1 MIVSDCRKSFDY
13 NDPPM
18 AGEAPGRAAES
29 GAPPSARF
37 ALWTLIALAVVAP
50 WPFGSAPS
58 WAVRSITWI
67 SLATAIVV
75 SLAQARRG
83 ALCLPR
89 APLWPVAILV
99 ALGLMQ
105 LVPLPAG
112 LHAVLAPGS
121 AAVWHPVE
129 PAAAALLGT
138 RARPVSI
145 YPAATSAWLGLT
157 SGVIAVGLLG
167 APALGRR
174 RTMMAAAW
182 TLVGAGSLVAG
193 YGIVARTAFGPL
205 LYGYIAVP
213 TVSPFGPFV
222 NKNHFAGYVEMPALL
237 ALGLG
242 RGLWRQAASAPSAAA
257 PSASPSALVA
267 FGASAIMVMAV
278 LLSMSRGG
286 ALGVVSGI
294 AVLAVVDFVTARHRG
309 AMGKVLVPVGLGL
322 LLAVL
327 VAVMPGEVHERLLGI
342 GRSNDNS
349 TLYRKAIWKDALRG
363 WTASPVFG
371 QGMGAFADVIP
382 RFKTTAGQFRVD
394 HPENEPIE
402 IAVEGGLIAL
412 VAAATAVVV
421 AFARSVR
428 AIRGHRDRVLRGI
441 VTGALAGI
449 VALIVHG
456 LVDFNLRIPSNA
468 LMFVALM
475 TVAVAPLGTITWQG
489 RSCWCM
495 VAALAAIAVTYAR
508 ASDAWPL
515 LREAHASAV
524 KAAQSNTPAGA
535 ALRVSMADA
544 RVREYLGAK
553 PADPEGWL
561 LAAWVTVVGSRPADA
576 AGLARHAIALDPARP
591 GVREAART
599 LTDRPP
605 SR

>member
-1 MIVSDCRKSFDY
+1 
-13 NDPPM
+13 M
-18 AGEAPGRAAES
+18 AGEAPGRVAES
-29 GAPPSARF
+29 GTPPSARF
-37 ALWTLIALAVVAP
+37 ALWALIALAAISP
-50 WPFGSAPS
+50 WPFGSTPS
-58 WAVRSITWI
+58 WAIRSITCI
-67 SLATAIVV
+67 ALATAVVV
-75 SLAQARRG
+75 SLTQARGG
-83 ALCLPR
+83 ALGLPR

-99 ALGLMQ
+99 ALGFTQ
-105 LVPLPAG
+105 LVPLPAT
-112 LHAVLAPGS
+112 LHALLAPGS
-121 AAVWHPVE
+121 AAVWHPAE

-138 RARPVSI
+138 RARPISI
-145 YPAATSAWLGLT
+145 QPAATSAWLGLT
-157 SGVIAVGLLG
+157 SGVVAVGLLA

-182 TLVGAGSLVAG
+182 TLVGAGSLVAV

-213 TVSPFGPFV
+213 TVSPLGPFV

-237 ALGLG
+237 AHGLG
-242 RGLWRQAASAPSAAA
+242 RGLWRQSASAPSASVPA
-257 PSASPSALVA
+257 ASPAALVA

-286 ALGVVSGI
+286 ALGVLSGI
-294 AVLAVVDFVTARHRG
+294 AVLAVVDFMTARHRG

-327 VAVMPGEVHERLLGI
+327 VAVMPGEVHDRLLGI
-342 GRSNDNS
+342 GRSSDNS
-349 TLYRKAIWKDALRG
+349 TLYRKAIWKDAFRA
-363 WTASPVFG
+363 WTASPLFG

-382 RFKTTAGQFRVD
+382 RFKTSAGQFRVE

-412 VAAATAVVV
+412 GAAATAVVV
-421 AFARSVR
+421 AFGRSVR

-441 VTGALAGI
+441 VTGALAGV
-449 VALIVHG
+449 VALTVHG
-456 LVDFNLRIPSNA
+456 LVDFNLRVPSNA

-489 RSCWCM
+489 RSCWWL
-495 VAALAAIAVTYAR
+495 VAALAAIAIMYAR
-508 ASDAWPL
+508 AADPWPL

-524 KAAQSNTPAGA
+524 KAAQSHTAAGA
-535 ALRVSMADA
+535 ALRVSMADE
-544 RVREYLGAK
+544 RVREYLGVK

-561 LAAWVTVVGSRPADA
+561 LAAWVTAVSGRPADV
-576 AGLARHAIALDPARP
+576 AGLARHAIVLDPEQQ

-599 LTDRPP
+599 LTDRPR

>member
-1 MIVSDCRKSFDY
+1 
-13 NDPPM
+13 M

-67 SLATAIVV
+67 SLATALVV

-83 ALCLPR
+83 SLCLPR
-89 APLWPVAILV
+89 APMWPVAILV
-99 ALGLMQ
+99 ALGFMQ

-121 AAVWHPVE
+121 AAVWHPIE

-138 RARPVSI
+138 RARPISI
-145 YPAATSAWLGLT
+145 FPAATSAWLGLT
-157 SGVIAVGLLG
+157 SGVIAAGLLG

-174 RTMMAAAW
+174 RTMMAVAW
-182 TLVGAGSLVAG
+182 TLVGAGSLVAV

-242 RGLWRQAASAPSAAA
+242 RGLWRQAASVPSAAA

-286 ALGVVSGI
+286 ALGIVSGI
-294 AVLAVVDFVTARHRG
+294 AVLAVVDFATARHRG

-349 TLYRKAIWKDALRG
+349 TLYRKGIWKDALRA
-363 WTASPVFG
+363 WTASPLFG

-382 RFKTTAGQFRVD
+382 RFKTTAGLFRVD

-402 IAVEGGLIAL
+402 IAVEGGLIGL
-412 VAAATAVVV
+412 IAAATAVGV

-441 VTGALAGI
+441 VTGALAGV
-449 VALIVHG
+449 VALTVHG

-475 TVAVAPLGTITWQG
+475 TLTVAPLGSVAWG
-489 RSCWCM
+489 GWKRWGSVAF
-495 VAALAAIAVTYAR
+495 VAAVAIASADQAEAWPALRDAR
-508 ASDAWPL
+508 AL
-515 LREAHASAV
+515 AV
-524 KAAQSNTPAGA
+524 KATQPSRGGGTEMR
-535 ALRVSMADA
+535 LSMADR
-544 RVREYLGAK
+544 RVREYLGLR

-561 LAAWVTVVGSRPADA
+561 LAAWTASIMGRPGDA
-576 AGLARHAIALDPARP
+576 AALARYAIALDPERVA
-591 GVREAART
+591 VVDAAKAF
-599 LTDRPP
+599 TDGEPP
-605 SR
+605 P

>member
-1 MIVSDCRKSFDY
+1 
-13 NDPPM
+13 M

-29 GAPPSARF
+29 GAPPSAHF
-37 ALWTLIALAVVAP
+37 ALWTLIALGAVSP
-50 WPFGSAPS
+50 WPFGSTPS
-58 WAVRSITWI
+58 WAVRFITWI
-67 SLATAIVV
+67 SLVTAVVV
-75 SLAQARRG
+75 SLDQVRRG
-83 ALCLPR
+83 ALGLPR

-99 ALGLMQ
+99 SLGFMQ

-112 LHAVLAPGS
+112 LHPVLAPGS
-121 AAVWHPVE
+121 ASVWHPAE

-138 RARPVSI
+138 RARPISI
-145 YPAATSAWLGLT
+145 EPAATSAWLGLT
-157 SGVIAVGLLG
+157 SGVVAVGLLA

-182 TLVGAGSLVAG
+182 TLVGAGLLVAV

-213 TVSPFGPFV
+213 TVSPLGPFV

-242 RGLWRQAASAPSAAA
+242 RGLWRQAASAPSASA
-257 PSASPSALVA
+257 PSASPAALVA
-267 FGASAIMVMAV
+267 FGASALMVMAV

-294 AVLAVVDFVTARHRG
+294 AVLAVVDFMTARHRD
-309 AMGKVLVPVGLGL
+309 AMGKVLVPLGL
-322 LLAVL
+322 AFLLAVL

-342 GRSNDNS
+342 GQSSDSS
-349 TLYRKAIWKDALRG
+349 TLYRKAIWKDALRA
-363 WTASPVFG
+363 WTASPLFG

-382 RFKTTAGQFRVD
+382 RFKTSAGLFRVE

-402 IAVEGGLIAL
+402 VAVEGGLIAL
-412 VAAATAVVV
+412 GAAATALVV

-441 VTGALAGI
+441 VTGALAGV
-449 VALIVHG
+449 VALTVHG
-456 LVDFNLRIPSNA
+456 LVDFNLRVPSNA

-475 TVAVAPLGTITWQG
+475 VMAVEPLGTITWQG
-489 RSCWCM
+489 RSSWWLI
-495 VAALAAIAVTYAR
+495 AALAAIAITYAR
-508 ASDAWPL
+508 ATEAWPL

-524 KAAQSNTPAGA
+524 KAAQSDTRAGA
-535 ALRVSMADA
+535 GLRVSMADR
-544 RVREYLGAK
+544 RVREYLGVR

-561 LAAWVTVVGSRPADA
+561 LAAWVAAVSSRPADV
-576 AGLARHAIALDPARP
+576 AGLARHAIVLDPEQP

>member
-1 MIVSDCRKSFDY
+1 
-13 NDPPM
+13 M

-29 GAPPSARF
+29 GTPPSARF
-37 ALWTLIALAVVAP
+37 ALWTLIALAAVSP
-50 WPFGSAPS
+50 WPFGSTPS
-58 WAVRSITWI
+58 WAIRSITWI
-67 SLATAIVV
+67 ALATAVVV
-75 SLAQARRG
+75 SLAQVRRG

-99 ALGLMQ
+99 TLGFMQ
-105 LVPLPAG
+105 LVPLPSW
-112 LHAVLAPGS
+112 LHALLAPGS
-121 AAVWHPVE
+121 AALWHPAE

-138 RARPVSI
+138 RARPISI
-145 YPAATSAWLGLT
+145 EPAATSAWLGLT
-157 SGVIAVGLLG
+157 SGVVAVGLLA

-174 RTMMAAAW
+174 RMMMAAAW
-182 TLVGAGSLVAG
+182 TLVGAGSLVAV

-242 RGLWRQAASAPSAAA
+242 RGLWRQAATVPSAASPA
-257 PSASPSALVA
+257 ASPTALVA

-294 AVLAVVDFVTARHRG
+294 AVLAAVDFATARHRG

-327 VAVMPGEVHERLLGI
+327 VAVMPGEVHDRLLGI
-342 GRSNDNS
+342 GRSSDNS
-349 TLYRKAIWKDALRG
+349 TLYRKTIWKDALRA
-363 WTASPVFG
+363 WTVSPVFG

-382 RFKTTAGQFRVD
+382 RFKTSAGQFRVE

-402 IAVEGGLIAL
+402 IAVEGGLVAL
-412 VAAATAVVV
+412 GAAATAVVV

-441 VTGALAGI
+441 ATGALAGV

-456 LVDFNLRIPSNA
+456 LFDFNLRVPSNA
-468 LMFVALM
+468 LMFVALYAL
-475 TVAVAPLGTITWQG
+475 VVAPLGTVAWPG
-489 RSCWCM
+489 RSRWWA
-495 VAALAAIAVTYAR
+495 VAVLAAIAVTYAR
-508 ASDAWPL
+508 ATDPSPILSDAY
-515 LREAHASAV
+515 ASAL
-524 KAAQSNTPAGA
+524 KASQTSPASA
-535 ALRVSMADA
+535 PTLRLSIVD
-544 RVREYLGAK
+544 RRLHEYLGAR
-553 PADPEGWL
+553 PTDPEGWL
-561 LAAWVTVVGSRPADA
+561 LAAWTTARRGRSADA
-576 AGLARHAIALDPARP
+576 ATVAGHAITLDPQRQELRVA
-591 GVREAART
+591 VKA
-599 LTDRPP
+599 LTDPLP
-605 SR
+605 AH